1 MKNTVVAAV
10 AALLVANGNSLR
22 VTRRVALPAVPAA
35 ALGSASLVSAKD
47 RTDGYAVQ
55 KTGAD
60 WQRSLSGPEYF
71 VLRNGGTEPPNSS
84 PLVKEKRVGEFRC
97 AGCGA
102 PLFSSAAKFASTAS
116 TAQDSSR
123 FFHFCGEMAGDSRGR
138 GSFFCLPARP
148 PGTFLICFDKN
159 RTFSKIRLK
168 SKYPKFL

>member
-35 ALGSASLVSAKD
+35 ALGSASLVWAKD

-71 VLRNGGTEPPNSS
+71 VLRNGGT
-84 PLVKEKRVGEFRC
+84 RI
-97 AGCGA
+97 
-102 PLFSSAAKFASTAS
+102 
-116 TAQDSSR
+116 AQR
-123 FFHFCGEMAGDSRGR
+123 M
-138 GSFFCLPARP
+138 
-148 PGTFLICFDKN
+148 
-159 RTFSKIRLK
+159 
-168 SKYPKFL
+168 